1 MTTKVESV
9 KRVIITTLVLF
20 VISFSYQAVLI
31 VLSIKRNR
39 VLTFTFTL
47 LILLQIIAVLLI
59 AQTALISEMVDLR
72 V

>member
-59 AQTALISEMVDLR
+59 AQTALISEMVDLG

>member
-31 VLSIKRNR
+31 VLSLKRNR
-39 VLTFTFTL
+39 LLTFTFTL

-59 AQTALISEMVDLR
+59 AQTALIGKMVDLG

>member
-1 MTTKVESV
+1 MTTKIESV

-31 VLSIKRNR
+31 VLSLKRNR
-39 VLTFTFTL
+39 LLTFTFTL

-59 AQTALISEMVDLR
+59 AQTALIGKMVDLG